1 MKKHILW
8 AAGVA
13 GLSAMA
19 APSPVLAFDVSI
31 EHSVCP
37 LETIGET
44 ELDAW
49 GAALAKTNGEMSDS
63 QLDSLSAALA
73 TCSQQHSWSEDDT
86 KSVLEFNISIIA
98 ATAIADKLTLSG
110 VDAEAYETVLDDAS
124 QDDLLQVLNDSE
136 NSAVIKKLTD
146 KMIAE
151 LGDGLTDQIAG
162 DLGSYIAF
170 MAQAQYSSL
179 KMLGLSN

>member
-1 MKKHILW
+1 MKKYILW

-13 GLSAMA
+13 SLGAMA
-19 APSPVLAFDVSI
+19 APLPALAFDVSI

-37 LETIGET
+37 LESIGET
-44 ELDAW
+44 EIDAW
-49 GAALAKTNGEMSDS
+49 GVALAKTNGEMSDS
-63 QLDSLSAALA
+63 QLESLSAAIA
-73 TCSQQHSWSEDDT
+73 SCAQQHKWSEDDT

-110 VDAEAYETVLDDAS
+110 VDAEAYERVLDNAS
-124 QDDLLQVLNDSE
+124 EEDLLQVLNDSE

-151 LGDGLTDQIAG
+151 LGDGLTDQIAS

-179 KMLGLSN
+179 KMLGF

>member
-1 MKKHILW
+1 MKKYILW

-13 GLSAMA
+13 SLGAMA
-19 APSPVLAFDVSI
+19 APLPALAFDVSI

-37 LETIGET
+37 LESIGET
-44 ELDAW
+44 EIDAW
-49 GAALAKTNGEMSDS
+49 GVALAKTNGEMSDS
-63 QLDSLSAALA
+63 QLESLSAAIA
-73 TCSQQHSWSEDDT
+73 SCAQQHKWSEDDT

-110 VDAEAYETVLDDAS
+110 VDAEAYERVLDNAS
-124 QDDLLQVLNDSE
+124 EEDLLQVLNDSE
-136 NSAVIKKLTD
+136 NSPVIKNLTD